1 MRKTKYIASGG
12 LAFSEEEDMKKL
24 SSLSEE
30 GWIAK
35 KLAPFGYVCKRGES
49 KSLQYAVDYRKDADD
64 EYFAYFEEAGW
75 THVSTAVNYIHLF
88 SAPEGTTPIY
98 TDKPSTIEKYEAEKR
113 VMGRAALPTLLIT
126 IALFM
131 LYPLSDLNWMADIFG
146 EVGIVLGYV
155 SMIVL
160 VFTGMP
166 YLGFRRKVHK
176 LRKS

>member
-1 MRKTKYIASGG
+1 MKRTKYVMSGG
-12 LAFSEEEDMKKL
+12 LAFSEEKDLKKL
-24 SSLSEE
+24 SSLSKK
-30 GWIAK
+30 GWVTK
-35 KLAPFGYVCKRGES
+35 KLAPFGYVLKRGEA
-49 KSLQYAVDYRKDADD
+49 KPLVYAVDYRKDADD
-64 EYFAYFEEAGW
+64 EYFAYFDEAGW
-75 THVSTAVNYIHLF
+75 DHVSTAVNYIHLF
-88 SAPEGTTPIY
+88 SAPEGTQPIF
-98 TDKPSTIEKYEAEKR
+98 TDQSTIIEKYEAEKR
-113 VMGRAALPTLLIT
+113 IMGKAALPTLLIT

-131 LYPLSDLNWMADIFG
+131 LYPLSNTDWMADIFG